1 MLTYLFHY
9 SGKLLVSSGNAQ
21 DLAEAAGFLQ
31 FMDVQ
36 QVCFK
41 FLEIQLNA
49 SNVLEVER
57 VGERLFS
64 RQLSERSRQF
74 SADNF
79 MEIVASPEF
88 YNYTKVSIM

>member
-1 MLTYLFHY
+1 
-9 SGKLLVSSGNAQ
+9 
-21 DLAEAAGFLQ
+21 
-31 FMDVQ
+31 MDVQ

-49 SNVLEVER
+49 SNVLEVEH

-88 YNYTKVSIM
+88 NNYTKVSIM